1 MDAVQKRQAPAAT
14 CTRGARRVAARFHLP
29 MSTSYMFFFKMSR
42 HMTLEKRWIASCEAV
57 GRWMPFKS
65 GTHLQQHVHEVPN
78 KSQLAPAR
86 PSPTA
91 LGFLFSLG
99 FGFLIGF
106 YKS

>member
-1 MDAVQKRQAPAAT
+1 
-14 CTRGARRVAARFHLP
+14 
-29 MSTSYMFFFKMSR
+29 MSTPYVFFFKMSR

-65 GTHLQQHVHEVPN
+65 GTHLQKHVPEVPDA
-78 KSQLAPAR
+78 SQLASTC